1 MDKLDVDNRFVIIP
15 EWILLSDVS
24 DKSKVLYGALWKY
37 ADRNTNK
44 CFPSRKTLAK
54 DLNCHE
60 SSVDRCV
67 KELVKIK
74 AIEVFRRPPK
84 ENGANQSNL
93 YLLKTTPTSIS
104 NDTPTSV
111 DNDTPLVA
119 DKELTITNKTKT
131 NNIDISKEQRGAMW
145 TALEK
150 NMGYKPTSLQRG
162 QWGKALK
169 VLIEPGFTTPQ
180 QVNDLFTAYK
190 TNMKDWTVTPLAIAK
205 YSNEL
210 RSLAEEKRKTKERIE
225 NPCKDGHNWIED
237 KIYNFKYC
245 FRCLTEEKIL

>member
-1 MDKLDVDNRFVIIP
+1 MDKLDIDNKFIIIP
-15 EWILLSDVS
+15 EWILLSDLS

-44 CFPSRKTLAK
+44 CFPSRKTLAR

-67 KELVKIK
+67 KELVKLG

-93 YLLKTTPTSIS
+93 YLLKTTPTSVS

-119 DKELTITNKTKT
+119 HKELTKTNITKT

-145 TALEK
+145 IAIEK

-162 QWGKALK
+162 QWNKALK
-169 VLIEPGFTTPQ
+169 VLIESGFNRPE
-180 QVNDLFTAYK
+180 QVDDLFEAYK
-190 TNMKDWTVTPLAIAK
+190 TNMKDWTITPLAIAK

-210 RSLAEEKRKTKERIE
+210 RSLAEEKKKKQERIE
-225 NPCKDGHNWIED
+225 NPCKNGHSWIED
-237 KIYNFKYC
+237 TNYKFRYC
-245 FRCLTEEKIL
+245 LRCLTESKL